1 VVQLEYPQTACLE
14 RGAYNLSMS
23 GDQSC
28 ARCQHPESDHR
39 NNMCVGL
46 VKPRYVRCDCK
57 AFVSRREDASQA
69 ATRIARKATED
80 H

>member
-1 VVQLEYPQTACLE
+1 VVHLEYPQTAWLE
-14 RGAYNLSMS
+14 REAYNLIMS

-46 VKPRYVRCDCK
+46 VKPRYLRCDCK
-57 AFVSRREDASQA
+57 AFVSKREAASQA
-69 ATRIARKATED
+69 AARIARKATED